1 MGVRLSRFIAVC
13 ALLALVA
20 TACAGQTTA
29 GTAGDA
35 PESLAST
42 EGVEAE
48 VTTTTE
54 VRLDRVV
61 VVARDDISSSPLWIA
76 DSEGFFAAN
85 GIEVVFRPVTNASE
99 LTSVLSRSEA
109 QVAVDSSATAIFRAE
124 RFLADISIVA
134 YLEAT
139 RGDTRTA
146 SGTMSLVAPAVNA
159 GDGWT
164 GCELVGQRI
173 GVDSLTSLQTIALRA
188 MFLDSPCGNGEGLDV
203 TSEESAEA
211 DVSTDED
218 TPTGQGDSTDESND
232 GEEEG
237 EIIGGGIE
245 LVELDAVSLKVAL
258 QNGDVDAGV
267 FTEPNTSRLLRENES
282 DDIEVRVSVV
292 ADLHSELCSGLRCP
306 TSVAIAA
313 NSWVESNPDVVRRFN
328 LAINESIE
336 WIRNNDLDYRAA
348 LVSCCALT
356 TSDASE
362 IPRPKLIGAR
372 GDLVAELPRIVDVLV
387 DQGVITNSD
396 VVQDL
401 VPTFE

>member
-203 TSEESAEA
+203 SPA
-211 DVSTDED
+211 DTADEGAPAD
-218 TPTGQGDSTDESND
+218 QDASID
-232 GEEEG
+232 EEEA

-313 NSWVESNPDVVRRFN
+313 NSWVESSPDVVRRFN

-396 VVQDL
+396 VAQDL

>member
-85 GIEVVFRPVTNASE
+85 GIEVVFRPVTNAAE

-139 RGDTRTA
+139 QIGISEAAR
-146 SGTMSLVAPAVNA
+146 GTMTLVAPAINA

-164 GCELVGQRI
+164 GCDLVGQRI
-173 GVDSLTSLQTIALRA
+173 GVDSLTSLQTIALRE

-203 TSEESAEA
+203 SPA
-211 DVSTDED
+211 DTADEGAPAD
-218 TPTGQGDSTDESND
+218 QDASID
-232 GEEEG
+232 EEEA
-237 EIIGGGIE
+237 EIIGGNIE
-245 LVELDAVSLKVAL
+245 LIELDAVSLKVAL

-267 FTEPNTSRLLRENES
+267 FAEPNTSRLLRENES
-282 DDIEVRVSVV
+282 GNIDVPV
-292 ADLHSELCSGLRCP
+292 ALVANLDQALCDGRRCP
-306 TSVAIAA
+306 TSVAVAA
-313 NSWVESNPDVVRRFN
+313 NSWAESNPDVVRRFN
-328 LAINESIE
+328 LAINQSIE
-336 WIRNNDLDYRAA
+336 WIGNNEFDYRAA

-356 TSDASE
+356 TNDASD
-362 IPRPKLIGAR
+362 IPKPNLIGR
-372 GDLVAELPRIVDVLV
+372 EGELLVDLPRIVDVLV

-396 VVQDL
+396 VAQDL

>member
-1 MGVRLSRFIAVC
+1 M
-13 ALLALVA
+13 
-20 TACAGQTTA
+20 
-29 GTAGDA
+29 
-35 PESLAST
+35 
-42 EGVEAE
+42 
-48 VTTTTE
+48 
-54 VRLDRVV
+54 

-203 TSEESAEA
+203 SPA
-211 DVSTDED
+211 DTADEGAPAD
-218 TPTGQGDSTDESND
+218 QDASID
-232 GEEEG
+232 EEEA

-313 NSWVESNPDVVRRFN
+313 NSWVESSPDVVRRFN

-396 VVQDL
+396 VAQDL